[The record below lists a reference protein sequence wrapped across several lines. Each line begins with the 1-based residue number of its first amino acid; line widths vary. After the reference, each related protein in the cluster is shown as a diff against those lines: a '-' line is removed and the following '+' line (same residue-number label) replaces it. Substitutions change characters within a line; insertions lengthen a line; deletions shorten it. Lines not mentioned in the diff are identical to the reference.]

1 MKPITPESLVEL
13 VYLDDVRVSPDG
25 RRAVFVRQHI
35 DAQGNT
41 SHNTIWHKDLTND
54 LPAEPLTGN
63 TKDSA
68 PRFSPDGTRLGFIS
82 GRSEKPQV
90 FVLNLGG
97 GEARSIAA
105 HENGIGSFEWS
116 PDGTR
121 IAFTA
126 SLRADQREKEDQALA
141 ASTTDKPASEAAA
154 ASASATAIFDKAFEK
169 KQEKEKRDY
178 EDKLRFD
185 PRIIQR
191 FPYRTGTSFMEN
203 KWAQIYVT
211 QVPGGFGDDDKK
223 DFKPVRVTEGEDNFS
238 TPAWLNDGSAL
249 ISTYTRELEGP
260 RWYMFQDVI
269 RIPLPALPATTE
281 AAPASVPAP
290 VPTRTFDRLTQAG
303 HSCYGPRVSPD
314 GRWIAY
320 ERMKEDKPGHRNQ
333 TLALMSSV
341 GGESVE
347 LTANLDRS
355 VENFKWSADSGT
367 LYFTVLK
374 DGNVQLWRVKV
385 PMGVVLAD
393 SASIEAEQLTSLI
406 HDVQSFDVD
415 REGRIVFIASTPS
428 DPSALYVRETDGTIR
443 CFYKPN
449 RKFLDEHEAG
459 EIEEITYQS
468 DEFTIQ
474 GWILKPPH
482 FEEGVAAGRK
492 FPLLLQMHGGP
503 HVMWTPSFRSAWH
516 EFQNFAHAGYVVF
529 YCNPRGS
536 DGYGEHFQ
544 AANWKD
550 WGPGP
555 TRDILRGVEEVVK
568 RGYVDEARMAL
579 TGGSYAGYL
588 AAWIIGHDHRF
599 KAACAQRG
607 VYNLISMRGTTDIP
621 LFNDF
626 ESGYTPWEDVKAL
639 WDQSPVAHVPNI
651 QTPLLIE
658 HSEQDYRVP
667 IEQAEQLFAA
677 LRLLNKPVEMIRW
690 PREGHELSR
699 AGEPRHRVER
709 IKRMADW
716 FAKYIG

>member
-1 MKPITPESLVEL
+1 MKPITPESLLDL

-25 RRAVFVRQHI
+25 QHVVFVRQSV

-41 SHNTIWHKDLTND
+41 THNTIWHKDLTHD
-54 LPAEPLTGN
+54 LPAGPLTGH
-63 TKDSA
+63 TKDGS
-68 PRFSPDGTRLGFIS
+68 PRFSPDGLRLGFIS
-82 GRSEKPQV
+82 GRSDKPQV
-90 FVLNLGG
+90 FVLNLSG
-97 GEARSIAA
+97 GEARSVAS
-105 HENGIGSFEWS
+105 HDSGISSFEWS
-116 PDGTR
+116 PDGQR

-126 SLRADQREKEDQALA
+126 SLRADQRQKEDEAGPAQ
-141 ASTTDKPASEAAA
+141 PASGEASS
-154 ASASATAIFDKAFEK
+154 ASASSIFDKAFEK

-185 PRIIQR
+185 PRTIQR

-203 KWAQIYVT
+203 KWAHIYVT
-211 QVPGGFGDDDKK
+211 QVPDDFGDDDKK
-223 DFKPVRVTEGEDNFS
+223 DYKAVRATDGEDNFA
-238 TPAWLNDGSAL
+238 TPAWTHDGRAL

-260 RWYMFQDVI
+260 RWYMFQDLV
-269 RIPLPALPATTE
+269 RIPLAAGDDTADQKLP
-281 AAPASVPAP
+281 
-290 VPTRTFDRLTQAG
+290 RTFERLTQAG
-303 HSCYGPRVSPD
+303 HSCYSPRVSPD

-320 ERMKEDKPGHRNQ
+320 ERFNEDKPGHRNQ
-333 TLALMSSV
+333 TLTLLPADGV
-341 GGESVE
+341 GESLE
-347 LTANLDRS
+347 LTAALDRS
-355 VENFKWSADSGT
+355 VDNFKWSRDSQT
-367 LYFTVLK
+367 LYFTALK
-374 DGNVQLWRVKV
+374 DGHVQLWRIKV
-385 PMGVVLAD
+385 PLGIVLVDPATPLQ
-393 SASIEAEQLTSLI
+393 AEQLTSLT
-406 HDVQSFDVD
+406 HDVQSFDID
-415 REGRIVFIASTPS
+415 ADGRIVFVASTPS
-428 DPSALYVRETDGTIR
+428 DPSALYVREVDGAIR

-449 RKFLDEHEAG
+449 RKFLEEHEAG
-459 EIEEITYQS
+459 EIEEIKFQS
-468 DEFTIQ
+468 DEFEIQ

-516 EFQNFAHAGYVVF
+516 EFQSFAHAGYVVF
-529 YCNPRGS
+529 FCNPRGS
-536 DGYGEHFQ
+536 DGYGEAFL

-555 TRDILRGVEEVVK
+555 TRDVLSGVEAVVQ
-568 RGYVDEARMAL
+568 RGYVDESRMVL

-588 AAWIIGHDHRF
+588 AAWIIAHDHRF
-599 KAACAQRG
+599 SAACAQRG
-607 VYNLISMRGTTDIP
+607 VFNLISMRGTTDIP

-639 WDQSPVAHVPNI
+639 WDQSPIAHVPDI

-677 LRLLNKPVEMIRW
+677 MRLLNKTVEMIRW

-709 IKRMADW
+709 IKRMVAW
-716 FAKYIG
+716 FERYTA